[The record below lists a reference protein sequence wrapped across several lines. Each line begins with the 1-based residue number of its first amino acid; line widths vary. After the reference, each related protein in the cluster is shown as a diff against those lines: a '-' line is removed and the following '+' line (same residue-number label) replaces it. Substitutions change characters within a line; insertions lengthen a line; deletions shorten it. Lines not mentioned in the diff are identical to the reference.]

1 MKLLCVSSL
10 FHSSN
15 QLEVLSMRI
24 ESWSKGDIGMENIFT
39 SYCVTLFLGRHPL
52 TSDTEVMT
60 GCKEII
66 KVQFG
71 EPMSFFCGGG
81 YLQEY
86 E

>member
-1 MKLLCVSSL
+1 
-10 FHSSN
+10 
-15 QLEVLSMRI
+15 
-24 ESWSKGDIGMENIFT
+24 MENIFT